1 VILLISVPLAGWSLL
16 KPNSSD
22 GTKCPAWWVLFFY
35 SATFGNVLAVSAVH
49 SMEVPRY
56 STVLFFSAL
65 FAHFWAI
72 RWLIEVGLAKVH
84 AIKS

>member
-1 VILLISVPLAGWSLL
+1 VILLISVPLAGWCLL
-16 KPNSSD
+16 KPNSS
-22 GTKCPAWWVLFFY
+22 GGAKWPAWWVLFFY
-35 SATFGNVLAVSAVH
+35 SAAFGNVLAVSSVH

-72 RWLIEVGLAKVH
+72 RWLIELGLAKVRR
-84 AIKS
+84 IES